1 MGAVR
6 HVETAAEVGAF
17 DGPLDVTIDRNVEAG
32 RATARVDPTARVGAH
47 ENLALTEHEVLIA
60 GGDAGEGIYLHIH
73 RRPLDGAV
81 VTARVEVVA
90 SARQAN

>member
-17 DGPLDVTIDRNVEAG
+17 AGPLDVTIDRNVEAG
-32 RATARVDPTARVGAH
+32 RATARVGAH

>member
-17 DGPLDVTIDRNVEAG
+17 AGPLDVTIDLYVEAG
-32 RATARVDPTARVGAH
+32 RATVRVGAH
-47 ENLALTEHEVLIA
+47 ENLALTEHEVLVA
-60 GGDAGEGIYLHIH
+60 GGDASEGVYLHIH
-73 RRPLDGAV
+73 RRSLDGAV

-90 SARQAN
+90 SARQTN

>member
-17 DGPLDVTIDRNVEAG
+17 AGPLDVTIDRNVEAG
-32 RATARVDPTARVGAH
+32 RATARVGAH
-47 ENLALTEHEVLIA
+47 ENLAFTEHEVLVA
-60 GGDAGEGIYLHIH
+60 GDAGERVYLHIH

>member
-6 HVETAAEVGAF
+6 PVETAAEVGAF
-17 DGPLDVTIDRNVEAG
+17 AGPLDVTIDRNVEAG
-32 RATARVDPTARVGAH
+32 RATARVGAH
-47 ENLALTEHEVLIA
+47 ENLAFAEHEVLVA
-60 GGDAGEGIYLHIH
+60 GGDAGERVYQHIH

>member
-17 DGPLDVTIDRNVEAG
+17 AGPLDVTIDRNVEAG
-32 RATARVDPTARVGAH
+32 RATARVGAH
-47 ENLALTEHEVLIA
+47 ENLALTEHEVLVA
-60 GGDAGEGIYLHIH
+60 GGDAGEGVYLHIH
-73 RRPLDGAV
+73 RRPLDSAV

>member
-17 DGPLDVTIDRNVEAG
+17 AGPLDVTIDRNVEAG
-32 RATARVDPTARVGAH
+32 RATARVGAH
-47 ENLALTEHEVLIA
+47 ENLALTEHEVLVV
-60 GGDAGEGIYLHIH
+60 GGDAGEGVYLHIH
-73 RRPLDGAV
+73 HIHHRPLDGAV

>member
-17 DGPLDVTIDRNVEAG
+17 AGPLDVTIDRNDVEAG
-32 RATARVDPTARVGAH
+32 RATARVGAQ
-47 ENLALTEHEVLIA
+47 ENLALTEHGVLVA
-60 GGDAGEGIYLHIH
+60 GGDAGEGVYLHIH
-73 RRPLDGAV
+73 RRPLDSAV
-81 VTARVEVVA
+81 VTARAEVIA